1 MAKTQVSI
9 TYGEKTLDCELS
21 FEPPYKL
28 SSFCPAYVA
37 SDCEFTLESVFIVC
51 NVRIFRRIFRC
62 DEHEDYTHNED
73 ITSLIQDADMWEHI
87 EELSIKAV
95 MERGYVC

>member
-28 SSFCPAYVA
+28 SSFCPTYIA
-37 SDCEFTLESVFIVC
+37 SDCEFTLERVSIVC
-51 NVRIFRRIFRC
+51 DVTIY
-62 DEHEDYTHNED
+62 EDDDSSQYTHNED
-73 ITSLIQDADMWEHI
+73 ITSLIQDADMWEDI
-87 EELSIKAV
+87 EEKSVNTI